1 MKFIHLADLHLGK
14 RVHEISLIR
23 DQEVMLQSIRDLC
36 AKEKPEALLI
46 AGDVFDKAIPSLEAV
61 RLLETFLE
69 DLSRTG
75 LTVFLVA
82 GNHDSGERLAFGS
95 AFFGSHGIHV
105 AGVYEGRVERFVLQ
119 DSQGPVTLHLLP
131 FIRLSDVRKFFPD
144 RELESVEAG
153 VAAVLSSIERG
164 PGRHVLVAH
173 QFVTARGMEPLRSD
187 SEILQVGL
195 ADEIDA
201 SVFAGFDYV
210 ALGHLHRRQQV
221 GPGPVHYAG
230 SPLAYS
236 FSEAGQVK
244 GALLVDLPQGG
255 DARVSQLPLAP
266 LHSMRRVRGK
276 IEELIGQGHE
286 LEEQGDPARLDYLE
300 VTLTDEGAVTD
311 PMNRL
316 KTVYPNI
323 MRLLFDRG
331 LEEIGEDALI
341 DQDSFQTMDL
351 ADLFS
356 RFFLEQ
362 AGRPLTESQLAVVQ
376 EVAEKTG
383 AIGETD
389 R

>member
-95 AFFGSHGIHV
+95 AFFSSHGIHV
-105 AGVYEGRVERFVLQ
+105 AGVYQGRVERFVLQ
-119 DSQGPVTLHLLP
+119 DSRGPVTFHLLP

-144 RELESVEAG
+144 RELDSVEAG

-173 QFVTARGMEPLRSD
+173 QFVTARGLEPLRAD

-221 GPGPVHYAG
+221 GSGPVHYAG

-244 GALLVDLPQGG
+244 GALLVDLPQEGE
-255 DARVSQLPLAP
+255 ARVSQLPLTP

-286 LEEQGDPARLDYLE
+286 LEEQGDPATLDYLE

-356 RFFLEQ
+356 RFFQEQ
-362 AGRPLTESQLAVVQ
+362 VGRPLTESQLTVVQ
-376 EVAEKTG
+376 ELAAKTG
-383 AIGETD
+383 EIGEAD